1 MNSDEDEA
9 QSQADLTEVSAELEI
24 ELEDYDP
31 ECVRLSK
38 QIQRVFGDVSRFPEL
53 SKKPTILY
61 VEDDAFFAVDYE
73 FYLKIAG
80 FSVYTVHT
88 PEEGYQLAESYRHF
102 VAVVLDI
109 KMYSTILYTTDKTW
123 SGQRTGLF
131 LGEDLAI
138 QLPDSIF
145 FALTNSTD
153 AHVEAWFGCET

>member
-1 MNSDEDEA
+1 
-9 QSQADLTEVSAELEI
+9 
-24 ELEDYDP
+24 
-31 ECVRLSK
+31 
-38 QIQRVFGDVSRFPEL
+38 
-53 SKKPTILY
+53 
-61 VEDDAFFAVDYE
+61 
-73 FYLKIAG
+73 
-80 FSVYTVHT
+80 
-88 PEEGYQLAESYRHF
+88 LAESYRHF